1 LTLGTTVFANTLSSK
16 LLSSSLSGT
25 SILGLPDKHPEMTVL
40 NDRPINAEAPAHL
53 LDESLTSGDRF
64 FVRNNG
70 IPPEKSAIDT
80 NKWTLSIEGESVVKS
95 KTYTLNEL
103 KNRCSWLC
111 CLDRSTAK
119 RCIG

>member
-1 LTLGTTVFANTLSSK
+1 MSLALGVDAFANSLSSK
-16 LLSSSLSGT
+16 LLSSPISEMPL
-25 SILGLPDKHPEMTVL
+25 LGLPDKHPEMTVL

-53 LDESLTSGDRF
+53 LDEQLTSGDRF

-80 NKWTLSIEGESVVKS
+80 NKWTLSIEGESVAKS

-103 KNRCSWLC
+103 KQRFKNYTYQLTLECE
-111 CLDRSTAK
+111 
-119 RCIG
+119 